1 MNYIIPWNE
10 VVITA
15 TRSSGA
21 GGQHVNKTNSAIQL
35 RFSIGDSLVLNEA
48 QKSLLKQKLSS
59 RLVQGDQIL
68 VRAEEERDQKRNK
81 EQAYTQLNMIIT
93 RALIVPKKRVST
105 KPTRGSVKR
114 RLTAKTIRAEVK
126 KNRSGKIDY

>member
-1 MNYIIPWNE
+1 MKYLIPWNE

-48 QKSLLKQKLSS
+48 QKELLKQKLSS

-81 EQAYTQLNMIIT
+81 EQAYTQLNTIIA
-93 RALIVPKKRVST
+93 RALIVPKKRVGT
-105 KPTRGSVKR
+105 KPTRGSIKR
-114 RLTAKTIRAEVK
+114 RLTAKTIRGEVK